1 MIAINEKCDFKKGQK
16 VQHDL
21 LLRGILCARV
31 HLFTCANTA
40 SCADT
45 CVQCTEPRA
54 LLGD

>member
-1 MIAINEKCDFKKGQK
+1 MIAINEKGDFKKGQK

-45 CVQCTEPRA
+45 CVQCPEPRA